1 MSTTVIEEK
10 VVEQATPATP
20 DSGKAV
26 ERREQVR
33 VVRDAAG
40 EHREQI
46 IENVGTERRI
56 QLAKTAQFI
65 WLATGLVEAMIGLR
79 IILKLI
85 AANPNTPFAQFTYNF
100 TDLFL
105 WPFAGLTITPTAAN
119 GIVLEL
125 SSFIA
130 LVVYAVATWALVK
143 VLYLAF
149 TPSASR
155 TVSVYDQYHS

>member
-1 MSTTVIEEK
+1 MSRTTYEER
-10 VVEQATPATP
+10 VTEQTTA
-20 DSGKAV
+20 DSVNNDNGV
-26 ERREQVR
+26 SRREQVR
-33 VVRDAAG
+33 VVRDASG

-46 IENVGTERRI
+46 VENVGAERRI
-56 QLAKTAQFI
+56 KLAKAAQFI

-85 AANPNTPFAQFTYNF
+85 AANPNTPFAQLTYNF

-105 WPFAGLTITPTAAN
+105 WPFAGLTVTPTAAN
-119 GIVLEL
+119 GITLEL

-143 VLYLAF
+143 VLYLIF

-155 TVSVYDQYHS
+155 SISIYDQYRS